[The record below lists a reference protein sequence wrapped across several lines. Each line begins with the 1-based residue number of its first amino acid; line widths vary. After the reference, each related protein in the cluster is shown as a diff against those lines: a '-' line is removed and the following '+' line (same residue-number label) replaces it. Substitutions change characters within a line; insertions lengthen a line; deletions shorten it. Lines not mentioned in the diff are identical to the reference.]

1 MPPYNSYYIL
11 LEAKP
16 KCIWTKYTNNKAT
29 NILLIFRFF
38 IYIWFIGRENL
49 CFILIFKEKNDK
61 VLTFNIADF
70 PKFEISASLSLAPPS
85 NNRLTSQFQN
95 LISAGGA
102 Y

>member
-1 MPPYNSYYIL
+1 M
-11 LEAKP
+11 
-16 KCIWTKYTNNKAT
+16 
-29 NILLIFRFF
+29 
-38 IYIWFIGRENL
+38 GRENL

-70 PKFEISASLSLAPPS
+70 PKFEIRASLSLAPPS